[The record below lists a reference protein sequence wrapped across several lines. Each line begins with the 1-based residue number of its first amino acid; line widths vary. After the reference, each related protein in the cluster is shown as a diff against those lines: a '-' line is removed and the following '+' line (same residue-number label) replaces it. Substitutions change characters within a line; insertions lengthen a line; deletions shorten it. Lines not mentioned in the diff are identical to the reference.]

1 MSLIHVT
8 ERIKPS
14 YDGIWLEILS
24 SLTLQNI
31 LDSLG

>member
-1 MSLIHVT
+1 MSLIVIT
-8 ERIKPS
+8 ERVKTS
-14 YDGIWLEILS
+14 YDGIWLEIFS